1 MKDKLLETAVRTGT
15 IIDATLLE
23 DFFDKHGNDTRR
35 VDRLLLET
43 GVFDEEEVLALFGA
57 TLGIDFVKQI
67 DPEAVPISFIDQV
80 HAPYAHHHSLIAI
93 SENEHEMVVATGYP
107 LELHSVDNLSKMVK
121 KVIIPVF
128 APRAIITT
136 AINTAYENRMSVL
149 DDVVE
154 EINEQSVESLV
165 GEITSSEDL
174 LDVVNRPPVIRLVN
188 DILFKALQMRSSD
201 VHIHPYENSVKIRYR
216 IDGLLYDMHSLEGPV
231 LPVIVSRIKVM
242 SGMDIAERRLPQDG
256 RCSVKIGPREVDLR
270 VSTIPTAYGERTVLR
285 LLDKSSGVYSLEKLG
300 MAKNDLAKI
309 DNLLARTHGVFFVT
323 GPTGSGKT
331 TSLYSFLQRIDSK
344 EKNIIT
350 VEDPVEY
357 QLQGISQIQVQ
368 PKKGMT
374 FSRALKHV
382 LRQDPDVIM
391 VGEVRDEETARMV
404 IQSSL
409 TGHFVFSTLHTND
422 APGAITRMLDL
433 GIEPYLVASSVA
445 GILAQRLVRRLCPKC
460 TEKVESNSSIRAE
473 LGVQMSGFETVY
485 RGRGCDH
492 CFNTGYRGRTG
503 IYELM
508 VMDDNIRQCVC
519 RQDSA
524 GAIKKAALASDF
536 TTLRM
541 DGLRKVEI
549 GETSLDE
556 LLRVVH
562 SDEVDVN

>member
-1 MKDKLLETAVRTGT
+1 
-15 IIDATLLE
+15 
-23 DFFDKHGNDTRR
+23 
-35 VDRLLLET
+35 
-43 GVFDEEEVLALFGA
+43 
-57 TLGIDFVKQI
+57 
-67 DPEAVPISFIDQV
+67 
-80 HAPYAHHHSLIAI
+80 
-93 SENEHEMVVATGYP
+93 
-107 LELHSVDNLSKMVK
+107 
-121 KVIIPVF
+121 
-128 APRAIITT
+128 
-136 AINTAYENRMSVL
+136 
-149 DDVVE
+149 
-154 EINEQSVESLV
+154 
-165 GEITSSEDL
+165 
-174 LDVVNRPPVIRLVN
+174 
-188 DILFKALQMRSSD
+188 
-201 VHIHPYENSVKIRYR
+201 
-216 IDGLLYDMHSLEGPV
+216 LLYDMHRLEGPV

>member
-1 MKDKLLETAVRTGT
+1 MRDKLLETAVENAN
-15 IIDATLLE
+15 IIDAVLLE
-23 DFFDKHGNDTRR
+23 EFFEKHSNDTRR
-35 VDRLLLET
+35 IDRLLLDT
-43 GVFDEEEVLALFGA
+43 GVFEEDEILKLFGA
-57 TLGIDFVKQI
+57 TLGIPFVKHI
-67 DPEAVPISFIDQV
+67 EPESVPILFIDKVQ
-80 HAPYAHHHSLIAI
+80 APYAHHHSLVAV
-93 SENEHEMVVATGYP
+93 SDTDQEMVVATGYP
-107 LELHSVDNLSKMVK
+107 LELHSVDNLSKMVQK
-121 KVIIPVF
+121 IITPVF

-136 AINTAYENRMSVL
+136 AINTAYENRMNVL

-188 DILFKALQMRSSD
+188 DILFKALQMRCSD

-216 IDGLLYDMHSLEGPV
+216 IDGLLYDMHRLEGPV

-285 LLDKSSGVYSLEKLG
+285 LLDKSSGVYSVESLG
-300 MAKNDLAKI
+300 MAAGDYAKI
-309 DNLLARTHGVFFVT
+309 DNLLSRTHGVFFVT

-331 TSLYSFLQRIDSK
+331 TSLYSFLQHIDSN
-344 EKNIIT
+344 EKNILT

-374 FSRALKHV
+374 FSRALRHV

-422 APGAITRMLDL
+422 APGAITRMIDL
-433 GIEPYLVASSVA
+433 GIEPYLIASSVA
-445 GILAQRLVRRLCPKC
+445 GVLAQRLVRRLCPNC
-460 TEKVESNSSIRAE
+460 TEKVESSASIREE
-473 LGVQMSGFETVY
+473 LGVMMGGFETVFQ
-485 RGRGCDH
+485 GRGCDE

-508 VMDDNIRQCVC
+508 VIDDHIRQCIC
-519 RQDSA
+519 RQESA
-524 GAIKKAALASDF
+524 GAIKKAALASGF

-556 LLRVVH
+556 VLRVVH